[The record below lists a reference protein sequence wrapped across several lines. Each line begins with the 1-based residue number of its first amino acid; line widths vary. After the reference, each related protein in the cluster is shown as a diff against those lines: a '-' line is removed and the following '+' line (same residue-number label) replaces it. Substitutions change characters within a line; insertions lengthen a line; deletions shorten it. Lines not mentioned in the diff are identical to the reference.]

1 MNLPKCPVEV
11 TLMLIGSKWNVLI
24 IRELLSG
31 RKRFSELKRA
41 ITGISPKVLTSQLRD
56 MEKKGL
62 LTRNVYPEIPPKV
75 EYQLTDLGY
84 TLKDILDAL
93 QLWGEEY
100 QRLMNATAD
109 I

>member
-1 MNLPKCPVEV
+1 M
-11 TLMLIGSKWNVLI
+11 
-24 IRELLSG
+24 
-31 RKRFSELKRA
+31 
-41 ITGISPKVLTSQLRD
+41 
-56 MEKKGL
+56 
-62 LTRNVYPEIPPKV
+62 YPEIPPKV

>member
-41 ITGISPKVLTSQLRD
+41 ITGISPKVLTSQLRKRD
-56 MEKKGL
+56 YSQEMCIL
-62 LTRNVYPEIPPKV
+62 RFP
-75 EYQLTDLGY
+75 
-84 TLKDILDAL
+84 LK
-93 QLWGEEY
+93 
-100 QRLMNATAD
+100 
-109 I
+109 